1 MKTVGDTFPTYS
13 LQACMPDNSLDEVFT
28 GENDEAGKWSVY
40 YFYPK
45 DFTFICPTE
54 IKEMDKL
61 LDEGLNVMGISG
73 DNEFCKKA
81 WKEDNSLISDI
92 RHPLVAD
99 SGLHLANELG
109 VSCRE
114 GLCLRATFICDENDT
129 IQHVSVNALD
139 TGRNINEI
147 INTVNALKTGGLTAC
162 NWKPGDD
169 FVG

>member
-1 MKTVGDTFPTYS
+1 MKTVGDIFPLYR
-13 LQACMPDNSLDEVFT
+13 LQACMGDYSLSEVLT
-28 GENDEAGKWSVY
+28 EKEPGTDKWSVY

-54 IKEMDKL
+54 IKEMDRL
-61 LDEGLNVMGISG
+61 LDEDLKVIGISG

-114 GLCLRATFICDENDT
+114 GLCLRATFICDENDI